1 MSIDAL
7 LILESWELDQWQLE
21 PCKFDI
27 SACGICQQ
35 VAMNLYFF
43 MVGCWTNNYLFI
55 AFEFFSIIVTVV
67 AKPTGAKMLIQ
78 KPLFLHSGSPEG
90 LHNCSMSCNQVHL
103 VWHVMNNMFFDIQW
117 MCSLK
122 LWWYLPSWM

>member
-55 AFEFFSIIVTVV
+55 AFEFFD
-67 AKPTGAKMLIQ
+67 
-78 KPLFLHSGSPEG
+78 HRHRSGKAHWSKNADPEA
-90 LHNCSMSCNQVHL
+90 SV
-103 VWHVMNNMFFDIQW
+103 FAFR
-117 MCSLK
+117 
-122 LWWYLPSWM
+122 